1 MRLYS
6 THLTMLIRQW
16 HKALLT
22 QANTF
27 SSTFR
32 VTHYVFNVTKQSL
45 VNYDTI
51 QMGAKIL
58 LFILLLL
65 GRD

>member
-6 THLTMLIRQW
+6 TQLTVLIRKW

-22 QANTF
+22 QVNTF
-27 SSTFR
+27 SSTFKN
-32 VTHYVFNVTKQSL
+32 THCVFNVNKQSL

-51 QMGAKIL
+51 QMGAKIPL
-58 LFILLLL
+58 YILLLL
-65 GRD
+65 RKD